1 MTTQASNTV
10 VVGCDGSWHSH
21 RAVRAAAL
29 EADRRNAG
37 LVVLSVPRPQDLRTE
52 RLDQVSQRE
61 GDALANAHAMAAGGL
76 ALARDVAPAVRT
88 RVAVCALGSP
98 TLTELLAG
106 CDLLVLGGHGR
117 GGQRAF
123 SLGSTSAPLARAA
136 ASPVLVVAADEPAAS
151 APEKRRAVVGLDEHP
166 PSLHALAYAATE
178 ATLRDMP
185 LLVVR
190 AVFPTTHSDAA
201 AAVAAAERE
210 CASALARS
218 TVVGST
224 TEVLVT
230 AEAPLAAL
238 LTACNTATLLVI
250 GNRGVGR
257 VSGPVGGS
265 LTEKLLEAVPCDIVI
280 VPKPAAASQPQHAS
294 GLAPT
299 KRR

>member
-1 MTTQASNTV
+1 MTTQTSTTV

-61 GDALANAHAMAAGGL
+61 EDALANAHAMAAGGL
-76 ALARDVAPAVRT
+76 ALAREVAPGVPT
-88 RVAVCALGSP
+88 DVAVCALGSP

-106 CDLLVLGGHGR
+106 CDLFVLGGHGR

-151 APEKRRAVVGLDEHP
+151 APEKSRVVVGLDDQP
-166 PSLHALAYAATE
+166 PSLHALAYAAKE
-178 ATLRDMP
+178 ARLRDTP
-185 LLVVR
+185 LVVLR
-190 AVFPTTHSDAA
+190 AVLPTHRDVPAA
-201 AAVAAAERE
+201 LAAAERE

-218 TVVGST
+218 TVDRSR
-224 TEVLVT
+224 TEVRVT
-230 AEAPLAAL
+230 AELPLAAL
-238 LTACNTATLLVI
+238 LTACTPATLLVI

-257 VSGPVGGS
+257 LAGPVGGS
-265 LTEKLLEAVPCDIVI
+265 FTEKLLAAAPCDVLL
-280 VPKPAAASQPQHAS
+280 VPTPVAAFEPPRAA
-294 GLAPT
+294 GLTAT
-299 KRR
+299 QR